1 MSLGSAL
8 NNALSGLRTTQAQ
21 IQVISNNVSN
31 VDTPGYSRRQAILKE
46 TAVAGQGAGVRLE
59 GVQRALD
66 EILQRELRTES
77 SGSGY
82 TSVRARITERL
93 QALYGK
99 PGASSAL
106 TSVLDSFTQSLQA
119 LANDPSSSTA
129 RAGTLAAAKTLASSI
144 VSASNGVQD
153 LRMQAEQSIG
163 SAVTRVNEL
172 LKDIAASDRRV
183 AETLGKEP
191 ALLDQRDAK
200 INELARLIDVRVQ
213 ENGDGSV
220 TLTTQAGLRL
230 YGAGQPATLSF
241 DARGTLGAGSLY
253 TSGPDR
259 GVGTIMVS
267 SGGGAV
273 DAIAQGLIR
282 SGEIAGLIEL
292 RDKTLVDAQN
302 QLDELAASLA
312 SSLSNRTQ
320 AGTAA
325 TAGPLTG
332 FDVDTTGLQPGN
344 VITLTAT
351 VGGTP
356 RTYSIIRV
364 DAGGSLPANATP
376 DPNDIEIAVPFG
388 GGMAAAA
395 AALDAALGAGFTV
408 SNPSGNTLRI
418 LNDGAAATTVTGLSA
433 SITNT
438 GLVGNGPELALFVD
452 GRSPASPF
460 TGSFQSGSQRTGL
473 ASRLIV
479 NPAVLSDPSRLV
491 VYSTSPATP
500 AGDSTRPAL
509 LLQRLTQDTATFSPP
524 GGGITGATAPFMGT
538 VAAFTRRIVDAQSE
552 TAASAARLDEGQ
564 QIVQA
569 SIEARYGEASGV
581 SVDQELS
588 QLVQIQNAYSANA
601 RIMSA
606 VRDMLDL
613 LLRI

>member
-1 MSLGSAL
+1 M
-8 NNALSGLRTTQAQ
+8 
-21 IQVISNNVSN
+21 
-31 VDTPGYSRRQAILKE
+31 
-46 TAVAGQGAGVRLE
+46 
-59 GVQRALD
+59 
-66 EILQRELRTES
+66 
-77 SGSGY
+77 
-82 TSVRARITERL
+82 
-93 QALYGK
+93 
-99 PGASSAL
+99 
-106 TSVLDSFTQSLQA
+106 
-119 LANDPSSSTA
+119 
-129 RAGTLAAAKTLASSI
+129 
-144 VSASNGVQD
+144 
-153 LRMQAEQSIG
+153 
-163 SAVTRVNEL
+163 
-172 LKDIAASDRRV
+172 
-183 AETLGKEP
+183 
-191 ALLDQRDAK
+191 
-200 INELARLIDVRVQ
+200 
-213 ENGDGSV
+213 
-220 TLTTQAGLRL
+220 
-230 YGAGQPATLSF
+230 
-241 DARGTLGAGSLY
+241 
-253 TSGPDR
+253 
-259 GVGTIMVS
+259 
-267 SGGGAV
+267 
-273 DAIAQGLIR
+273 
-282 SGEIAGLIEL
+282 
-292 RDKTLVDAQN
+292 
-302 QLDELAASLA
+302 
-312 SSLSNRTQ
+312 
-320 AGTAA
+320 
-325 TAGPLTG
+325 TG

-356 RTYSIIRV
+356 RTFSIIRV

-395 AALDAALGAGFTV
+395 AALDAALGAGYTV

-452 GRSPASPF
+452 GRSPATPY
-460 TGSFQSGSQRTGL
+460 TGSFQTGSQRTGL
-473 ASRLIV
+473 ASRLVV

-491 VYSTSPATP
+491 VYSTSPLTP
-500 AGDSTRPAL
+500 SGDSTRPAL
-509 LLQRLTQDTATFSPP
+509 LLQRLTQDTSTFSPP
-524 GGGITGATAPFMGT
+524 GGGVTGATAPFTGT

>member
-8 NNALSGLRTTQAQ
+8 NNALSGLRSTQAQ

-31 VDTPGYSRRQAILKE
+31 VDTPGYSRRQANVEEAAI
-46 TAVAGQGAGVRLE
+46 AGRGAGVRVT

-66 EILQRELRTES
+66 EILQRELRTET

-82 TSVRARITERL
+82 TAVRARITERL
-93 QALYGK
+93 QALYGT
-99 PGASSAL
+99 PGSSSAL

-129 RAGTLAAAKTLASSI
+129 RAGTLAAARALASSI

-163 SAVTRVNEL
+163 TAVTRVNEL

-183 AETLGKEP
+183 SETLGQEP
-191 ALLDQRDAK
+191 ALLDERDAK

-220 TLTTQAGLRL
+220 SLTTQAGLRL
-230 YGAGQPATLSF
+230 YGAGVPATFSF
-241 DARGTLGAGSLY
+241 DGRGTVGAGSLY
-253 TSGPDR
+253 SNGTDR
-259 GVGTIMVS
+259 GVGTITVS
-267 SGGGAV
+267 SGGGPV

-282 SGEIAGLIEL
+282 SGELAGLIEL
-292 RDKTLVDAQN
+292 RDKTLVEAQN
-302 QLDELAASLA
+302 QLDDLAASLA
-312 SSLSNRTQ
+312 SALSDRAV

-364 DAGGSLPANATP
+364 DAGGTLPANATP
-376 DPNDIEIAVPFG
+376 DPNDVEIAVPFG

-395 AALDAALGAGFTV
+395 AALDAALGPGFTV
-408 SNPSGNTLRI
+408 SNPAGNTLRI

-433 SITNT
+433 TVTNT
-438 GLVGNGPELALFVD
+438 ALVGSGAELALFVD
-452 GRSPASPF
+452 GRSPATPF
-460 TGSFQSGSQRTGL
+460 TGSFQSGSQKTGL
-473 ASRLIV
+473 ASRLVV
-479 NPAVLSDPSRLV
+479 NPAVVSDPSRLV
-491 VYSTSPATP
+491 VYSTSPLTP
-500 AGDSTRPAL
+500 SGDSTRPAL
-509 LLQRLTQDTATFSPP
+509 LLQRLTQDTLSFAPP
-524 GGGITGATAPFMGT
+524 GGGSGATAPFTGT

-564 QIVQA
+564 QIVQS
-569 SIEARYGEASGV
+569 SIESRYSAATGV
-581 SVDQELS
+581 SIDQELS